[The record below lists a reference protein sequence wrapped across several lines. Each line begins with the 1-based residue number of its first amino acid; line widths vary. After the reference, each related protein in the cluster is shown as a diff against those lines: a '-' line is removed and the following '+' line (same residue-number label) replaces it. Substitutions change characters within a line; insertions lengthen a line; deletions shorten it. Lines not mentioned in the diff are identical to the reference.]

1 MYLFVKPLQCRPQ
14 DNLQTDALTARF
26 LNQLQPSNLISEYFA
41 WHPESTIHIKIP
53 ARTEILQGLFATRLP
68 FLFPRTLY
76 SIPCSSPIRRQK
88 AVKTLKMSTGK
99 EWDER
104 PANSHCLAVCT
115 FRDMV

>member
-53 ARTEILQGLFATRLP
+53 ELKFYRSYLLPDCRFYSPEHCILYHVRHQ
-68 FLFPRTLY
+68 Y
-76 SIPCSSPIRRQK
+76 D
-88 AVKTLKMSTGK
+88 GK
-99 EWDER
+99 RW
-104 PANSHCLAVCT
+104 
-115 FRDMV
+115 